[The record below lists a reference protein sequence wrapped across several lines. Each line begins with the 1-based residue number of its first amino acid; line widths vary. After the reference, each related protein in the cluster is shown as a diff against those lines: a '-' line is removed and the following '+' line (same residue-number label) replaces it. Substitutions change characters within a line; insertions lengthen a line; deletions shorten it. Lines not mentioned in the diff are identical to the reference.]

1 MIEEV
6 APRLFRVNIPLPG
19 SPLKYLN
26 SYFILGEPRN
36 LIVDTGLNRP
46 ECLEAMRQ
54 AIAELGVDLERTDFF
69 ITHLHADHF
78 ALTSKVASEKSRIF
92 FNRPEAEIIEAGTGW
107 GPMIEYGGLNGFPRD
122 ELEAALKNH
131 PGYKY
136 ASEWVP
142 HLSLINEGDLLSVG
156 GYNFSC
162 LLTPG
167 HTLGHT
173 CLWEADQGILVAG
186 DHILGDITPN
196 IQCWKYNYDPL
207 ASYLDSLEKVSHLP
221 VRLTLPGHRSLVADC
236 KLRIQELTEHHHQRL
251 AEIIS
256 ILATGSYNA
265 YQTAARM
272 RWDIKCDTWEEF
284 PVAQKW
290 FATGEA
296 MAHLRYLENKQE
308 IARGEREGVTVYGLP
323 G

>member
-6 APRLFRVNIPLPG
+6 SPGLFRVNIPLPN

-26 SYFILGEPRN
+26 SYFVLGSPRN

-54 AIAELGVDLERTDFF
+54 GIEELGVNLERTDFF

-78 ALTSKVASEKSRIF
+78 ALTPKIAKEGSRIF
-92 FNRPEAEIIEAGTGW
+92 FNRPEAEIIEAGGGW
-107 GPMIEYGGLNGFPRD
+107 EPMIEYGGLNGFPRD
-122 ELEAALKNH
+122 ELEAALNNH
-131 PGYKY
+131 PGYKFG
-136 ASEWVP
+136 SEWVP
-142 HLSLINEGDLLSVG
+142 QLSLINDGDILSVG
-156 GYNFSC
+156 DYNFSC

-173 CLWEADQGILVAG
+173 CLWEADKGILLAG
-186 DHILGDITPN
+186 DHILDDITPN
-196 IQCWKYNYDPL
+196 IQCWKDDCDPL
-207 ASYLDSLEKVSHLP
+207 ANYLDSLDKVSHLK
-221 VRLTLPGHRSLVADC
+221 VKLVLPGHRRLINDC
-236 KLRIQELTEHHHQRL
+236 GRRIIELKDHHHQRL
-251 AEIIS
+251 DEIVG
-256 ILATGSYNA
+256 ILASSPLSA

-272 RWDIKCDTWEEF
+272 SWDINCRSWEEF

-296 MAHLRYLENKQE
+296 LAHLRYLECKQVVR
-308 IARGEREGVTVYGLP
+308 RGEESRLTTFHIAD
-323 G
+323 